1 MVARPSKPATWEDL
15 LDLEA
20 KHPDN
25 AFELVDGVI
34 IEKALPTLS
43 HGETQG
49 AVIAWGRQ
57 HFRKGPPGGG
67 RGWVFGTEVDVELK
81 PGRVVRPD
89 VAGWRRERLPRRKD
103 RPVKV
108 VPDWTC
114 EVVSEAPSDRRRDLV
129 MKVRFYAEA
138 AVPFYWTIDAEARS
152 LTVYRWTDSGYLVAV
167 TGASDDV
174 VRPPPFE
181 AVEVRVADLLGD
193 EEE

>member
-20 KHPDN
+20 KHPDD
-25 AFELVDGVI
+25 AFELIDEVI

-49 AVIAWGRQ
+49 AVVAWGRQ
-57 HFRKGPPGGG
+57 YFRKDPPAGG
-67 RGWVFGTEVDVELK
+67 RGWVFATEVDVELK

-129 MKVRFYAEA
+129 TKVRFYAEA
-138 AVPFYWTIDAEARS
+138 AVPFYWTIDPEARS
-152 LTVYRWTDSGYLVAV
+152 LTVYRWTDNGYLVALA
-167 TGASDDV
+167 GAGDEV
-174 VRPPPFE
+174 ARPPPFE
-181 AVEVRVADLLGD
+181 AVEVKVGDLL
-193 EEE
+193 